1 MLCSNIRCLLRIR
14 LARKR
19 RLKHKK
25 KVQERITHAKMLVI
39 EIADSK
45 ECKLYYIQLVNEID
59 M

>member
-1 MLCSNIRCLLRIR
+1 MLCSDVRRLLRIR

-25 KVQERITHAKMLVI
+25 KVQERITHTKLLLL